1 MTQKY
6 PIGVVH
12 GRFQPFHNDHLK
24 FILVAFERAELMYVG
39 ITNPD
44 TSLTAADSADTNRSQ
59 LAANPCTYYE
69 RLEMVR
75 LALMEAGIPQ
85 ERFRVVPFPINFPEL
100 LTSYCPAEAVFFH
113 TIYDAWG
120 DRKLQ
125 LMHDA
130 GLNVELLW
138 KRPETQKGIS
148 ASQIRKA
155 IVAHQP
161 WQHLVPASVA
171 QYLIENKIDERI
183 REMNAGK

>member
-1 MTQKY
+1 MTKKY

-12 GRFQPFHNDHLK
+12 GRFQPLHKDHLK

-44 TSLTAADSADTNRSQ
+44 ASLTAADKADSNRSQ
-59 LAANPCTYYE
+59 LSANPCTYYE

-75 LALMEAGIPQ
+75 LALMEAGIAQ

-100 LTSYCPAEAVFFH
+100 LPSYCPATAVFFH

-120 DRKLQ
+120 DRKLE
-125 LMHDA
+125 LMQRV
-130 GLNVELLW
+130 GLQVELLW
-138 KRPETQKGIS
+138 KKPESEKGIS

-155 IVAHQP
+155 IVANRP
-161 WQHLVPASVA
+161 WQHMVPESVA
-171 QYLIENKIDERI
+171 QYLVENNIDDRI
-183 REMNAGK
+183 RAMNAG

>member
-1 MTQKY
+1 MSKKY

-12 GRFQPFHNDHLK
+12 GRFQPLHNDHLK

-44 TSLTAADSADTNRSQ
+44 TSLTAADGADSNRSQ
-59 LAANPCTYYE
+59 RAANPCTYFE

-100 LTSYCPAEAVFFH
+100 LTSYCPAHAVFFH

-120 DRKLQ
+120 DRKLE
-125 LMHDA
+125 LMQGA
-130 GLNVELLW
+130 GLQVELLW
-138 KRPETQKGIS
+138 KKPEAEKGIN
-148 ASQIRKA
+148 ASQIRSA
-155 IVAHQP
+155 IVAQQP
-161 WQHLVPASVA
+161 WQHLVPRTVA
-171 QYLIENKIDERI
+171 QYLIENKIDDRI
-183 REMNAGK
+183 RAMNVG

>member
-1 MTQKY
+1 MAKKY

-12 GRFQPFHNDHLK
+12 GRFQPLHNDHLK

-44 TSLTAADSADTNRSQ
+44 TSLTAADSADSNRSQ
-59 LAANPCTYYE
+59 LSANPCTYYE

-75 LALMEAGIPQ
+75 LALIDAGISQ

-100 LTSYCPAEAVFFH
+100 LPSYCPAQSVFFH

-120 DRKLQ
+120 DRKLE
-125 LMHDA
+125 LMQSA
-130 GLNVELLW
+130 GLQVELLW
-138 KRPETQKGIS
+138 KRPETEKGIN

-155 IVAHQP
+155 IVANRP
-161 WQHLVPASVA
+161 WQHMVPESVA
-171 QYLIENKIDERI
+171 QYLAENNIDDRI
-183 REMNAGK
+183 RGMNAG